1 MVIRARNVITD
12 SVMAEIAQE
21 FPDGRNEFE
30 NAIRYHIVVKET
42 YGRGSRMHGRR
53 TGRADW
59 SYEIRWRERDM
70 EEAEKR
76 NV

>member
-1 MVIRARNVITD
+1 MAGENELTLVVIIVD
-12 SVMAEIAQE
+12 SLNRLVERK
-21 FPDGRNEFE
+21 D
-30 NAIRYHIVVKET
+30 VKET

-53 TGRADW
+53 TGRADR
-59 SYEIRWRERDM
+59 SYEIRWRERDT